1 MLKIVLL
8 PQPEGP
14 IRLTKR
20 PGEIDS
26 VTGASAVKAPF
37 GVRKVMPTWSRRSFT
52 DITLPCP
59 RR

>member
-20 PGEIDS
+20 PCAIES
-26 VTGASAVKAPF
+26 VTGASAWNGPA
-37 GVRKVMPTWSRRSFT
+37 GVVNVILT
-52 DITLPCP
+52 
-59 RR
+59 